1 MNTDLL
7 FEDYKVKLDYVRG
20 QYDRLWQRFNFFLS
34 VELALFGFL
43 GYLTFDIKIPEATF
57 LPSVVGIVVS
67 LLWYVIGAEDRRLV
81 EVYRERADNAA
92 ARVGKDPGGLP
103 GFERDHAGAEIPASW
118 RAVRSWYWPW
128 LSMTRMPAT
137 FGLLLVVV
145 WLLILI
151 WWRPFVGTLAP
162 VR

>member
-1 MNTDLL
+1 MNADLL
-7 FEDYKVKLDYVRG
+7 FDDYKVKLDYVRG

-81 EVYRERADNAA
+81 EVYRDRADNAA
-92 ARVGKDPGGLP
+92 ARFGNDPGGLP
-103 GFERDHAGAEIPASW
+103 G
-118 RAVRSWYWPW
+118 
-128 LSMTRMPAT
+128 
-137 FGLLLVVV
+137 GLLLVVI

-151 WWRPFVGTLAP
+151 WWRPFVGTLVGVSKRSPLTLTASCG
-162 VR
+162 